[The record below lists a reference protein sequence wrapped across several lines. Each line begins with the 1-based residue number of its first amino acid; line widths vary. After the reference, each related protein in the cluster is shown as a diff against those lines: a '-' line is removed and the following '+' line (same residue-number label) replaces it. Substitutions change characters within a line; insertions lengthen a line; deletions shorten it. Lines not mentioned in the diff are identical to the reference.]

1 MKDKILKIFSSSIKI
16 KVTGRNINN
25 FLKRLINNNIN
36 IEKVIPIS
44 HKEIDLIINYQDLDK
59 VLKLKTIYNIKIVRY
74 YGKLRIIKRIKK
86 DIFILSSL
94 LISLLLIYTL
104 SNVIFKVEVIHS
116 NKNIIKLVTKELE
129 DNGIKKYKFVKNY
142 QEIEKIKNKIL
153 EENKDTLEWL
163 EIIREGT
170 KYTIRVEERIINN
183 KPKDN
188 KIYNIVASKNA
199 VIKNIYAESGE
210 KIRSINTYVKKGD
223 IIISSDIT
231 LPNNEKISKTASGK
245 VQGEVWYNINIEYP
259 YQYHEMKYT
268 GNKKKVLQYFM
279 DDCKEKKIP
288 FVLHGVTHEM
298 EEEFREIF
306 GDIYEIEYDRDI
318 SEYIYDREK
327 LATLSG
333 KKLHGKRNHIN
344 RFKENH
350 EWSYEPLSDENQLEV
365 LAMLMEWKMQNCD
378 PEDIEKHDEICV
390 SKNCV
395 INYKELGLVGGVL
408 RAEGKIVGFSIGE
421 RASNE
426 DTFIVHIEKA
436 FADIQGAYPM
446 INQQFVIHEME
457 DFKYVNREDD
467 AGEEGLRKSKL
478 SYRPVFMV
486 DKGVLRLKSE
496 VKN

>member
-25 FLKRLINNNIN
+25 FLRRLINNNIN

-268 GNKKKVLQYFM
+268 GNKKKVLVLNLLNKRISFFDFHKYKTFNRNIKYIFNNNITPISLIYE
-279 DDCKEKKIP
+279 DEYETNIINEVYDYNTAREKATTKAKEKILEKYPNIKDITNIKIIKEEDKKNKISLNL
-288 FVLHGVTHEM
+288 FVTCLE
-298 EEEFREIF
+298 
-306 GDIYEIEYDRDI
+306 DITEYQEVD
-318 SEYIYDREK
+318 
-327 LATLSG
+327 
-333 KKLHGKRNHIN
+333 NN
-344 RFKENH
+344 KEN
-350 EWSYEPLSDENQLEV
+350 
-365 LAMLMEWKMQNCD
+365 
-378 PEDIEKHDEICV
+378 
-390 SKNCV
+390 
-395 INYKELGLVGGVL
+395 
-408 RAEGKIVGFSIGE
+408 
-421 RASNE
+421 
-426 DTFIVHIEKA
+426 T
-436 FADIQGAYPM
+436 
-446 INQQFVIHEME
+446 
-457 DFKYVNREDD
+457 
-467 AGEEGLRKSKL
+467 
-478 SYRPVFMV
+478 
-486 DKGVLRLKSE
+486 
-496 VKN
+496 

>member
-231 LPNNEKISKTASGK
+231 LPNNEKISKTANGK

-259 YQYHEMKYT
+259 YQYHEIKYT
-268 GNKKKVLQYFM
+268 GNKKKVLVLNLLNKRISFFDFHKYKTFNRNIKYIFNNNITPISLIYE
-279 DDCKEKKIP
+279 DEYETNIINEVYDYNTAREKATTKAKEKLLEKYPNIKEVTDIKIITEEDKETKIALNL
-288 FVLHGVTHEM
+288 FVTCL
-298 EEEFREIF
+298 
-306 GDIYEIEYDRDI
+306 
-318 SEYIYDREK
+318 
-327 LATLSG
+327 
-333 KKLHGKRNHIN
+333 
-344 RFKENH
+344 
-350 EWSYEPLSDENQLEV
+350 
-365 LAMLMEWKMQNCD
+365 
-378 PEDIEKHDEICV
+378 EDITEYQEV
-390 SKNCV
+390 N
-395 INYKELGLVGGVL
+395 N
-408 RAEGKIVGFSIGE
+408 
-421 RASNE
+421 N
-426 DTFIVHIEKA
+426 IET
-436 FADIQGAYPM
+436 P
-446 INQQFVIHEME
+446 
-457 DFKYVNREDD
+457 
-467 AGEEGLRKSKL
+467 
-478 SYRPVFMV
+478 
-486 DKGVLRLKSE
+486 
-496 VKN
+496 

>member
-259 YQYHEMKYT
+259 YQYHEIKYT
-268 GNKKKVLQYFM
+268 GNKKKVLVLNLLNKRISFFDFHKYKTFNRNIKYIFNNNITSISLIYE
-279 DDCKEKKIP
+279 DEYETNIINEVYDYNTAREKAITKAKEKILEKYPNIKDITNIKIIKEEDKKNKISLNL
-288 FVLHGVTHEM
+288 FVTCL
-298 EEEFREIF
+298 
-306 GDIYEIEYDRDI
+306 
-318 SEYIYDREK
+318 
-327 LATLSG
+327 
-333 KKLHGKRNHIN
+333 
-344 RFKENH
+344 
-350 EWSYEPLSDENQLEV
+350 
-365 LAMLMEWKMQNCD
+365 
-378 PEDIEKHDEICV
+378 EDITEYQEVD
-390 SKNCV
+390 N
-395 INYKELGLVGGVL
+395 NKET
-408 RAEGKIVGFSIGE
+408 S
-421 RASNE
+421 
-426 DTFIVHIEKA
+426 
-436 FADIQGAYPM
+436 
-446 INQQFVIHEME
+446 
-457 DFKYVNREDD
+457 
-467 AGEEGLRKSKL
+467 
-478 SYRPVFMV
+478 
-486 DKGVLRLKSE
+486 
-496 VKN
+496 

>member
-245 VQGEVWYNINIEYP
+245 VQGEVWYSINIEYP
-259 YQYHEMKYT
+259 YQYHEIKYT
-268 GNKKKVLQYFM
+268 GNKKKVLVLNLLNKRISFFDFHKYKTFNRNIKYIFNNNITPISLIYE
-279 DDCKEKKIP
+279 DEYETNIINEIYDYNTAKEKAITKAKDKILEKYP
-288 FVLHGVTHEM
+288 NIKDITNIKIIKEEDKKNKISLNLFVTCL
-298 EEEFREIF
+298 
-306 GDIYEIEYDRDI
+306 
-318 SEYIYDREK
+318 
-327 LATLSG
+327 
-333 KKLHGKRNHIN
+333 
-344 RFKENH
+344 
-350 EWSYEPLSDENQLEV
+350 
-365 LAMLMEWKMQNCD
+365 
-378 PEDIEKHDEICV
+378 EDITEYQEVD
-390 SKNCV
+390 N
-395 INYKELGLVGGVL
+395 NKET
-408 RAEGKIVGFSIGE
+408 S
-421 RASNE
+421 
-426 DTFIVHIEKA
+426 
-436 FADIQGAYPM
+436 
-446 INQQFVIHEME
+446 
-457 DFKYVNREDD
+457 
-467 AGEEGLRKSKL
+467 
-478 SYRPVFMV
+478 
-486 DKGVLRLKSE
+486 
-496 VKN
+496 

>member
-25 FLKRLINNNIN
+25 FLKRLINNNIS

-142 QEIEKIKNKIL
+142 QEIEKIKKKIL

-210 KIRSINTYVKKGD
+210 KVRSINTYVKKGD

-259 YQYHEMKYT
+259 YQYHEIKYT
-268 GNKKKVLQYFM
+268 GNKKKVLVLNLLNKRISFFDFHKYKTFNRNIKYIFNNNITPISLTYE
-279 DDCKEKKIP
+279 DEYETNIINEVYDYNTAREKAITKAKEKILEKYPNIKEITNIKIINEEDKKNKISLNL
-288 FVLHGVTHEM
+288 FVTCL
-298 EEEFREIF
+298 
-306 GDIYEIEYDRDI
+306 
-318 SEYIYDREK
+318 
-327 LATLSG
+327 
-333 KKLHGKRNHIN
+333 
-344 RFKENH
+344 
-350 EWSYEPLSDENQLEV
+350 
-365 LAMLMEWKMQNCD
+365 
-378 PEDIEKHDEICV
+378 EDITEYQEVD
-390 SKNCV
+390 N
-395 INYKELGLVGGVL
+395 NKET
-408 RAEGKIVGFSIGE
+408 S
-421 RASNE
+421 
-426 DTFIVHIEKA
+426 
-436 FADIQGAYPM
+436 
-446 INQQFVIHEME
+446 
-457 DFKYVNREDD
+457 
-467 AGEEGLRKSKL
+467 
-478 SYRPVFMV
+478 
-486 DKGVLRLKSE
+486 
-496 VKN
+496 

>member
-104 SNVIFKVEVIHS
+104 SNIIFKVEVIHS

-259 YQYHEMKYT
+259 YQYHEIKYT
-268 GNKKKVLQYFM
+268 GNKKKVL
-279 DDCKEKKIP
+279 
-288 FVLHGVTHEM
+288 VLNLLNKRISFFDFHKYKT
-298 EEEFREIF
+298 FNRNIKYIF
-306 GDIYEIEYDRDI
+306 NNNITPISLIYEDEYETNI
-318 SEYIYDREK
+318 INEVYDYNTAREK
-327 LATLSG
+327 AITKAKDKILEKYPNIKDITDIKIIKEED
-333 KKLHGKRNHIN
+333 KKNKISLNL
-344 RFKENH
+344 FVTC
-350 EWSYEPLSDENQLEV
+350 L
-365 LAMLMEWKMQNCD
+365 
-378 PEDIEKHDEICV
+378 EDITEYQEVD
-390 SKNCV
+390 N
-395 INYKELGLVGGVL
+395 NKET
-408 RAEGKIVGFSIGE
+408 S
-421 RASNE
+421 
-426 DTFIVHIEKA
+426 
-436 FADIQGAYPM
+436 
-446 INQQFVIHEME
+446 
-457 DFKYVNREDD
+457 
-467 AGEEGLRKSKL
+467 
-478 SYRPVFMV
+478 
-486 DKGVLRLKSE
+486 
-496 VKN
+496 

>member
-129 DNGIKKYKFVKNY
+129 DNGIKKYKFVKKY

-259 YQYHEMKYT
+259 YQYHEIKYT
-268 GNKKKVLQYFM
+268 GNKKKVLVLNLLNKRISFFDFHKYKTFNRNIKYIFNNNITPISLIYE
-279 DDCKEKKIP
+279 DEYETNIINEVYDYNTAREKATTKAKEKILEKYPNIKDITNIKIIKEEDKKNKISLNL
-288 FVLHGVTHEM
+288 FVTCLE
-298 EEEFREIF
+298 
-306 GDIYEIEYDRDI
+306 DITEYQEVD
-318 SEYIYDREK
+318 
-327 LATLSG
+327 
-333 KKLHGKRNHIN
+333 NN
-344 RFKENH
+344 KEN
-350 EWSYEPLSDENQLEV
+350 
-365 LAMLMEWKMQNCD
+365 
-378 PEDIEKHDEICV
+378 
-390 SKNCV
+390 
-395 INYKELGLVGGVL
+395 
-408 RAEGKIVGFSIGE
+408 
-421 RASNE
+421 
-426 DTFIVHIEKA
+426 T
-436 FADIQGAYPM
+436 
-446 INQQFVIHEME
+446 
-457 DFKYVNREDD
+457 
-467 AGEEGLRKSKL
+467 
-478 SYRPVFMV
+478 
-486 DKGVLRLKSE
+486 
-496 VKN
+496 

>member
-259 YQYHEMKYT
+259 YQYHEIKYT
-268 GNKKKVLQYFM
+268 GNKKKVLVLNLLNKRISFFDFHKYKTFNRNIKYIFNNNITPISLTYE
-279 DDCKEKKIP
+279 DEYETNIINEVYDYNTAREKAITKAKEKILEKYPNIKDITNIKIINEEDKKNKISLNL
-288 FVLHGVTHEM
+288 FVTCLE
-298 EEEFREIF
+298 
-306 GDIYEIEYDRDI
+306 DITEYQEVD
-318 SEYIYDREK
+318 
-327 LATLSG
+327 
-333 KKLHGKRNHIN
+333 NN
-344 RFKENH
+344 KEN
-350 EWSYEPLSDENQLEV
+350 
-365 LAMLMEWKMQNCD
+365 
-378 PEDIEKHDEICV
+378 
-390 SKNCV
+390 
-395 INYKELGLVGGVL
+395 
-408 RAEGKIVGFSIGE
+408 
-421 RASNE
+421 
-426 DTFIVHIEKA
+426 T
-436 FADIQGAYPM
+436 
-446 INQQFVIHEME
+446 
-457 DFKYVNREDD
+457 
-467 AGEEGLRKSKL
+467 
-478 SYRPVFMV
+478 
-486 DKGVLRLKSE
+486 
-496 VKN
+496 

>member
-74 YGKLRIIKRIKK
+74 YGKLRIIKRVKK

-104 SNVIFKVEVIHS
+104 SNIIFKVEVIHS

-163 EIIREGT
+163 EIIRKGT

-183 KPKDN
+183 KSKDN

-210 KIRSINTYVKKGD
+210 KVRSINTYVKKGD

-259 YQYHEMKYT
+259 YQYHEIKYT
-268 GNKKKVLQYFM
+268 GNKKKVLVLNLLNKRISFFDFHKYKTFNRNIKYIFNNNITPISLIYE
-279 DDCKEKKIP
+279 DEYETNIINEVYDYNTAREKGIAKAKEKILEKYPNIKDITNIKIINEEDKKNKISLDL
-288 FVLHGVTHEM
+288 FVTCL
-298 EEEFREIF
+298 
-306 GDIYEIEYDRDI
+306 
-318 SEYIYDREK
+318 
-327 LATLSG
+327 
-333 KKLHGKRNHIN
+333 
-344 RFKENH
+344 
-350 EWSYEPLSDENQLEV
+350 
-365 LAMLMEWKMQNCD
+365 
-378 PEDIEKHDEICV
+378 EDITEYQEVND
-390 SKNCV
+390 
-395 INYKELGLVGGVL
+395 
-408 RAEGKIVGFSIGE
+408 
-421 RASNE
+421 
-426 DTFIVHIEKA
+426 DIET
-436 FADIQGAYPM
+436 P
-446 INQQFVIHEME
+446 
-457 DFKYVNREDD
+457 
-467 AGEEGLRKSKL
+467 
-478 SYRPVFMV
+478 
-486 DKGVLRLKSE
+486 
-496 VKN
+496 

>member
-59 VLKLKTIYNIKIVRY
+59 VLKLKTIYNIKIIRY

-104 SNVIFKVEVIHS
+104 SNIIFKVEVIHS

-259 YQYHEMKYT
+259 YQYHEIKYT
-268 GNKKKVLQYFM
+268 GNKKKVL
-279 DDCKEKKIP
+279 
-288 FVLHGVTHEM
+288 VLNLLNKRISFFDFHKYKT
-298 EEEFREIF
+298 FNRNIKYIF
-306 GDIYEIEYDRDI
+306 NNNITPISLIYEDEYETNI
-318 SEYIYDREK
+318 INEVYDYNTAREK
-327 LATLSG
+327 AITKAKDKMLEKYPNIKDITNIKIIKEED
-333 KKLHGKRNHIN
+333 KKNKISLNL
-344 RFKENH
+344 FVTC
-350 EWSYEPLSDENQLEV
+350 L
-365 LAMLMEWKMQNCD
+365 
-378 PEDIEKHDEICV
+378 EDITKYQEVD
-390 SKNCV
+390 N
-395 INYKELGLVGGVL
+395 NKET
-408 RAEGKIVGFSIGE
+408 S
-421 RASNE
+421 
-426 DTFIVHIEKA
+426 
-436 FADIQGAYPM
+436 
-446 INQQFVIHEME
+446 
-457 DFKYVNREDD
+457 
-467 AGEEGLRKSKL
+467 
-478 SYRPVFMV
+478 
-486 DKGVLRLKSE
+486 
-496 VKN
+496 

>member
-104 SNVIFKVEVIHS
+104 SNIIFKIEVIHS
-116 NKNIIKLVTKELE
+116 NNNIIKLVTKELE

-170 KYTIRVEERIINN
+170 NYTIRVEERIINN

-259 YQYHEMKYT
+259 YQYHEIKYT
-268 GNKKKVLQYFM
+268 GNKKKVLVLNLLNKRISFFDFHKYKTFNRNIKYIFNNNITPISLIYE
-279 DDCKEKKIP
+279 DEYETNIINEVYDYNTAREKAITKAKEKILEKYPNIKDITNIKIIKEEDKKNKISLNL
-288 FVLHGVTHEM
+288 FVTCL
-298 EEEFREIF
+298 
-306 GDIYEIEYDRDI
+306 
-318 SEYIYDREK
+318 
-327 LATLSG
+327 
-333 KKLHGKRNHIN
+333 
-344 RFKENH
+344 
-350 EWSYEPLSDENQLEV
+350 
-365 LAMLMEWKMQNCD
+365 
-378 PEDIEKHDEICV
+378 EDITEYQEV
-390 SKNCV
+390 N
-395 INYKELGLVGGVL
+395 NNKET
-408 RAEGKIVGFSIGE
+408 S
-421 RASNE
+421 
-426 DTFIVHIEKA
+426 
-436 FADIQGAYPM
+436 
-446 INQQFVIHEME
+446 
-457 DFKYVNREDD
+457 
-467 AGEEGLRKSKL
+467 
-478 SYRPVFMV
+478 
-486 DKGVLRLKSE
+486 
-496 VKN
+496 

>member
-16 KVTGRNINN
+16 KVIGRNINN

-104 SNVIFKVEVIHS
+104 SNIIFKIEVIHS
-116 NKNIIKLVTKELE
+116 NNNIIKLVTKELE

-142 QEIEKIKNKIL
+142 QEIEKIKKKIL

-210 KIRSINTYVKKGD
+210 KVRSINTYVKKGD

-259 YQYHEMKYT
+259 YQYHEIKYT
-268 GNKKKVLQYFM
+268 GNKKKVL
-279 DDCKEKKIP
+279 
-288 FVLHGVTHEM
+288 VLNLLNKRISFFDFHKYKT
-298 EEEFREIF
+298 FNRNIKYIF
-306 GDIYEIEYDRDI
+306 NNNITPISLIYEDEYETNI
-318 SEYIYDREK
+318 INEVYDYNTAREK
-327 LATLSG
+327 AITKAKDKMLEKYPNIKDITNIKIIKEED
-333 KKLHGKRNHIN
+333 KKNKISLNL
-344 RFKENH
+344 FVTC
-350 EWSYEPLSDENQLEV
+350 L
-365 LAMLMEWKMQNCD
+365 
-378 PEDIEKHDEICV
+378 EDITEYQEV
-390 SKNCV
+390 N
-395 INYKELGLVGGVL
+395 NNKET
-408 RAEGKIVGFSIGE
+408 S
-421 RASNE
+421 
-426 DTFIVHIEKA
+426 
-436 FADIQGAYPM
+436 
-446 INQQFVIHEME
+446 
-457 DFKYVNREDD
+457 
-467 AGEEGLRKSKL
+467 
-478 SYRPVFMV
+478 
-486 DKGVLRLKSE
+486 
-496 VKN
+496 

>member
-59 VLKLKTIYNIKIVRY
+59 VLKLKTIYNIKIIRY

-259 YQYHEMKYT
+259 YQYHEIKYT
-268 GNKKKVLQYFM
+268 GNKKKVLVLNLLNKRISFFDFHKYKTFNRNIKYIFNNNITLISLIYE
-279 DDCKEKKIP
+279 DEYETNIINEVYDYNTAKEKAITKVKDKILEKYP
-288 FVLHGVTHEM
+288 NIKEITNIKIINEEDKKNKISLNLFVTCL
-298 EEEFREIF
+298 
-306 GDIYEIEYDRDI
+306 
-318 SEYIYDREK
+318 
-327 LATLSG
+327 
-333 KKLHGKRNHIN
+333 
-344 RFKENH
+344 
-350 EWSYEPLSDENQLEV
+350 
-365 LAMLMEWKMQNCD
+365 
-378 PEDIEKHDEICV
+378 EDITEYQEVD
-390 SKNCV
+390 N
-395 INYKELGLVGGVL
+395 NKET
-408 RAEGKIVGFSIGE
+408 S
-421 RASNE
+421 
-426 DTFIVHIEKA
+426 
-436 FADIQGAYPM
+436 
-446 INQQFVIHEME
+446 
-457 DFKYVNREDD
+457 
-467 AGEEGLRKSKL
+467 
-478 SYRPVFMV
+478 
-486 DKGVLRLKSE
+486 
-496 VKN
+496 

>member
-44 HKEIDLIINYQDLDK
+44 YKEIDLIINYQDLDK

-199 VIKNIYAESGE
+199 VIRNIYAESGE

-259 YQYHEMKYT
+259 YQYHEIKYT
-268 GNKKKVLQYFM
+268 GNKKKVLVLNLLNKRISFFDFHKYKTFNRNIKYIFNNNITPISLTYE
-279 DDCKEKKIP
+279 DEYETNIINEVYDYNTAREKATTKAKEKILEKYPNIKEITNIKIINEEDKKNKISLNL
-288 FVLHGVTHEM
+288 FVTCLE
-298 EEEFREIF
+298 
-306 GDIYEIEYDRDI
+306 DITEYQEVD
-318 SEYIYDREK
+318 
-327 LATLSG
+327 
-333 KKLHGKRNHIN
+333 NN
-344 RFKENH
+344 KEN
-350 EWSYEPLSDENQLEV
+350 
-365 LAMLMEWKMQNCD
+365 
-378 PEDIEKHDEICV
+378 
-390 SKNCV
+390 
-395 INYKELGLVGGVL
+395 
-408 RAEGKIVGFSIGE
+408 
-421 RASNE
+421 
-426 DTFIVHIEKA
+426 T
-436 FADIQGAYPM
+436 
-446 INQQFVIHEME
+446 
-457 DFKYVNREDD
+457 
-467 AGEEGLRKSKL
+467 
-478 SYRPVFMV
+478 
-486 DKGVLRLKSE
+486 
-496 VKN
+496 

>member
-116 NKNIIKLVTKELE
+116 NNNIIKLVTKELE

-268 GNKKKVLQYFM
+268 GNKKKVLVLNLLNKRISFFDFHKYKTFNRNIKYIFNNNITPISLIYE
-279 DDCKEKKIP
+279 DEYETNIINEVYDYNTAREKAITKAKEKILEKYPNIKDITNIKIIKEEDKKNKISLNL
-288 FVLHGVTHEM
+288 FVTCL
-298 EEEFREIF
+298 
-306 GDIYEIEYDRDI
+306 
-318 SEYIYDREK
+318 
-327 LATLSG
+327 
-333 KKLHGKRNHIN
+333 
-344 RFKENH
+344 
-350 EWSYEPLSDENQLEV
+350 
-365 LAMLMEWKMQNCD
+365 
-378 PEDIEKHDEICV
+378 EDITEYQEV
-390 SKNCV
+390 N
-395 INYKELGLVGGVL
+395 NNKET
-408 RAEGKIVGFSIGE
+408 S
-421 RASNE
+421 
-426 DTFIVHIEKA
+426 
-436 FADIQGAYPM
+436 
-446 INQQFVIHEME
+446 
-457 DFKYVNREDD
+457 
-467 AGEEGLRKSKL
+467 
-478 SYRPVFMV
+478 
-486 DKGVLRLKSE
+486 
-496 VKN
+496 

>member
-104 SNVIFKVEVIHS
+104 SNIIFKIEVIHS
-116 NKNIIKLVTKELE
+116 NNNIIKLVNKELE

-142 QEIEKIKNKIL
+142 QEIEKIKKKIL

-210 KIRSINTYVKKGD
+210 KVRSINTYVKKGD

-231 LPNNEKISKTASGK
+231 LPNNEKIPKTASGK

-259 YQYHEMKYT
+259 YQYHEIKYT
-268 GNKKKVLQYFM
+268 GNKKKVL
-279 DDCKEKKIP
+279 
-288 FVLHGVTHEM
+288 VLNLLNKRISFFDFHKYKT
-298 EEEFREIF
+298 FNRNIKYIF
-306 GDIYEIEYDRDI
+306 NNNITPISLIYEDEYETNI
-318 SEYIYDREK
+318 INEVYDYNTAREK
-327 LATLSG
+327 AITKAKDKMLEKYPNIKDITNIKIIKEED
-333 KKLHGKRNHIN
+333 KKNKISLNL
-344 RFKENH
+344 FVTC
-350 EWSYEPLSDENQLEV
+350 L
-365 LAMLMEWKMQNCD
+365 
-378 PEDIEKHDEICV
+378 EDITEYQEVD
-390 SKNCV
+390 N
-395 INYKELGLVGGVL
+395 NKET
-408 RAEGKIVGFSIGE
+408 S
-421 RASNE
+421 
-426 DTFIVHIEKA
+426 
-436 FADIQGAYPM
+436 
-446 INQQFVIHEME
+446 
-457 DFKYVNREDD
+457 
-467 AGEEGLRKSKL
+467 
-478 SYRPVFMV
+478 
-486 DKGVLRLKSE
+486 
-496 VKN
+496 

>member
-259 YQYHEMKYT
+259 YQYHEIKYT
-268 GNKKKVLQYFM
+268 GNKKKVLVLNLLNKRISFFDFHKYKTFNRNIKYIFNNNINPISLIYE
-279 DDCKEKKIP
+279 DEYETNIINEVYDYNTAREKAITKAKEKILEKYPNIKDITNIKIIKEEDKKNKISLNL
-288 FVLHGVTHEM
+288 FVTCL
-298 EEEFREIF
+298 
-306 GDIYEIEYDRDI
+306 
-318 SEYIYDREK
+318 
-327 LATLSG
+327 
-333 KKLHGKRNHIN
+333 
-344 RFKENH
+344 
-350 EWSYEPLSDENQLEV
+350 
-365 LAMLMEWKMQNCD
+365 
-378 PEDIEKHDEICV
+378 EDITEYQEVD
-390 SKNCV
+390 N
-395 INYKELGLVGGVL
+395 NKET
-408 RAEGKIVGFSIGE
+408 S
-421 RASNE
+421 
-426 DTFIVHIEKA
+426 
-436 FADIQGAYPM
+436 
-446 INQQFVIHEME
+446 
-457 DFKYVNREDD
+457 
-467 AGEEGLRKSKL
+467 
-478 SYRPVFMV
+478 
-486 DKGVLRLKSE
+486 
-496 VKN
+496 

>member
-129 DNGIKKYKFVKNY
+129 DNGIKKYKFVKKY

-210 KIRSINTYVKKGD
+210 KVRSINTYVKKGD

-268 GNKKKVLQYFM
+268 GNKKKVLVLNLLNKRISFFDFHKYKTFNRNIKYIFNNNITPISLIYE
-279 DDCKEKKIP
+279 DEYETNIINEVYDYNTAREKATTKAKEKILEKYPNIKDITNIKIIKEEDKKNKISLNL
-288 FVLHGVTHEM
+288 FVTCLE
-298 EEEFREIF
+298 
-306 GDIYEIEYDRDI
+306 DITEYQEVD
-318 SEYIYDREK
+318 
-327 LATLSG
+327 
-333 KKLHGKRNHIN
+333 NN
-344 RFKENH
+344 KEN
-350 EWSYEPLSDENQLEV
+350 
-365 LAMLMEWKMQNCD
+365 
-378 PEDIEKHDEICV
+378 
-390 SKNCV
+390 
-395 INYKELGLVGGVL
+395 
-408 RAEGKIVGFSIGE
+408 
-421 RASNE
+421 
-426 DTFIVHIEKA
+426 T
-436 FADIQGAYPM
+436 
-446 INQQFVIHEME
+446 
-457 DFKYVNREDD
+457 
-467 AGEEGLRKSKL
+467 
-478 SYRPVFMV
+478 
-486 DKGVLRLKSE
+486 
-496 VKN
+496 

>member
-142 QEIEKIKNKIL
+142 QEIEQIKNKIL
-153 EENKDTLEWL
+153 EENKNTLEWL

-259 YQYHEMKYT
+259 YQYHEIKYT
-268 GNKKKVLQYFM
+268 GNKKKVLVLNLLNKRISFFDFHKYKTFNRNIKYIFNNNITPISLIYE
-279 DDCKEKKIP
+279 DEYETNIINEVYDYNTAKEKAITKAKDKILKKYP
-288 FVLHGVTHEM
+288 NIKDITNIKIIKEEDKKNKISLNLFVTCL
-298 EEEFREIF
+298 
-306 GDIYEIEYDRDI
+306 
-318 SEYIYDREK
+318 
-327 LATLSG
+327 
-333 KKLHGKRNHIN
+333 
-344 RFKENH
+344 
-350 EWSYEPLSDENQLEV
+350 
-365 LAMLMEWKMQNCD
+365 
-378 PEDIEKHDEICV
+378 EDITEYQEID
-390 SKNCV
+390 N
-395 INYKELGLVGGVL
+395 NKET
-408 RAEGKIVGFSIGE
+408 S
-421 RASNE
+421 
-426 DTFIVHIEKA
+426 
-436 FADIQGAYPM
+436 
-446 INQQFVIHEME
+446 
-457 DFKYVNREDD
+457 
-467 AGEEGLRKSKL
+467 
-478 SYRPVFMV
+478 
-486 DKGVLRLKSE
+486 
-496 VKN
+496 

>member
-59 VLKLKTIYNIKIVRY
+59 VLKLKTIYNIKIIRY

-104 SNVIFKVEVIHS
+104 SNIIFKIEVIHS
-116 NKNIIKLVTKELE
+116 NNNIIKLVTKELE

-259 YQYHEMKYT
+259 YQYHEIKYT
-268 GNKKKVLQYFM
+268 GNKKKVL
-279 DDCKEKKIP
+279 
-288 FVLHGVTHEM
+288 VLNLLNKRISFFDFHKYKT
-298 EEEFREIF
+298 FNRNIKYIF
-306 GDIYEIEYDRDI
+306 NNNITPISLIYEDEYETNI
-318 SEYIYDREK
+318 INEVYDYNTAREK
-327 LATLSG
+327 AITKAKDKILEKYPNIKDITNIKIIKEED
-333 KKLHGKRNHIN
+333 KKNKISLNL
-344 RFKENH
+344 FVTC
-350 EWSYEPLSDENQLEV
+350 L
-365 LAMLMEWKMQNCD
+365 
-378 PEDIEKHDEICV
+378 EDITE
-390 SKNCV
+390 
-395 INYKELGLVGGVL
+395 YKE
-408 RAEGKIVGFSIGE
+408 
-421 RASNE
+421 
-426 DTFIVHIEKA
+426 
-436 FADIQGAYPM
+436 
-446 INQQFVIHEME
+446 
-457 DFKYVNREDD
+457 VNNNKET
-467 AGEEGLRKSKL
+467 S
-478 SYRPVFMV
+478 
-486 DKGVLRLKSE
+486 
-496 VKN
+496 

>member
-44 HKEIDLIINYQDLDK
+44 YKEIDLIINYQDLDK

-116 NKNIIKLVTKELE
+116 NKNIIKLVTKKLE

-259 YQYHEMKYT
+259 YQYHEIKYT
-268 GNKKKVLQYFM
+268 GNKKKVLVLNLLNKRISFFDFHKYKTFNRNIKYIFNNNITPISLIYE
-279 DDCKEKKIP
+279 DEYETNIINEVYDYNTAREKATTKAKEKILEKYPNIKEITNIKIINEEDKKNRISLNL
-288 FVLHGVTHEM
+288 FVTCLE
-298 EEEFREIF
+298 
-306 GDIYEIEYDRDI
+306 DITEYQEVD
-318 SEYIYDREK
+318 
-327 LATLSG
+327 
-333 KKLHGKRNHIN
+333 NN
-344 RFKENH
+344 KEN
-350 EWSYEPLSDENQLEV
+350 
-365 LAMLMEWKMQNCD
+365 
-378 PEDIEKHDEICV
+378 
-390 SKNCV
+390 
-395 INYKELGLVGGVL
+395 
-408 RAEGKIVGFSIGE
+408 
-421 RASNE
+421 
-426 DTFIVHIEKA
+426 T
-436 FADIQGAYPM
+436 
-446 INQQFVIHEME
+446 
-457 DFKYVNREDD
+457 
-467 AGEEGLRKSKL
+467 
-478 SYRPVFMV
+478 
-486 DKGVLRLKSE
+486 
-496 VKN
+496 

>member
-59 VLKLKTIYNIKIVRY
+59 VLKLKTIYNIKIIRY

-104 SNVIFKVEVIHS
+104 SNIIFKVEVIHS

-129 DNGIKKYKFVKNY
+129 DNDIKKYKFVKNY

-268 GNKKKVLQYFM
+268 GNKKKVLVLNLLNKRISFFDFHKYKTFNRNIKYIFNNNITPISLIYE
-279 DDCKEKKIP
+279 DEYETNIINEVYDYNTAREKAITKAKEKILEKYPNIKDITDIKIIKEEDKKNKISLNL
-288 FVLHGVTHEM
+288 FVTCL
-298 EEEFREIF
+298 
-306 GDIYEIEYDRDI
+306 
-318 SEYIYDREK
+318 
-327 LATLSG
+327 
-333 KKLHGKRNHIN
+333 
-344 RFKENH
+344 
-350 EWSYEPLSDENQLEV
+350 
-365 LAMLMEWKMQNCD
+365 
-378 PEDIEKHDEICV
+378 EDITE
-390 SKNCV
+390 
-395 INYKELGLVGGVL
+395 YKE
-408 RAEGKIVGFSIGE
+408 
-421 RASNE
+421 
-426 DTFIVHIEKA
+426 
-436 FADIQGAYPM
+436 
-446 INQQFVIHEME
+446 
-457 DFKYVNREDD
+457 VNNNKET
-467 AGEEGLRKSKL
+467 S
-478 SYRPVFMV
+478 
-486 DKGVLRLKSE
+486 
-496 VKN
+496 

>member
-59 VLKLKTIYNIKIVRY
+59 VLKLKTIYSIKIVRY

-259 YQYHEMKYT
+259 YQYHEIKYT
-268 GNKKKVLQYFM
+268 GNKKKVLVLNLLNKRISFFDFHKYKTFNRNIKYIFNNNITPISLIYE
-279 DDCKEKKIP
+279 DEYETNIINEVYDYNTAKEKAITKVKDKILEKYP
-288 FVLHGVTHEM
+288 NIKDITNIKIINEEDKKNKISLNLFVTCLE
-298 EEEFREIF
+298 
-306 GDIYEIEYDRDI
+306 DITEYQEVD
-318 SEYIYDREK
+318 
-327 LATLSG
+327 
-333 KKLHGKRNHIN
+333 NN
-344 RFKENH
+344 KEN
-350 EWSYEPLSDENQLEV
+350 
-365 LAMLMEWKMQNCD
+365 
-378 PEDIEKHDEICV
+378 
-390 SKNCV
+390 
-395 INYKELGLVGGVL
+395 
-408 RAEGKIVGFSIGE
+408 
-421 RASNE
+421 
-426 DTFIVHIEKA
+426 T
-436 FADIQGAYPM
+436 
-446 INQQFVIHEME
+446 
-457 DFKYVNREDD
+457 
-467 AGEEGLRKSKL
+467 
-478 SYRPVFMV
+478 
-486 DKGVLRLKSE
+486 
-496 VKN
+496 

>member
-210 KIRSINTYVKKGD
+210 KVRSINTYVKKGD

-259 YQYHEMKYT
+259 YQYHEIKYT
-268 GNKKKVLQYFM
+268 GNKKKVLVLNLLNKRISFFDFHKYKTFNRNIKYIFNNNITPISLIYEDEYETNIINEVYDYNTAREKAITKAKDKM
-279 DDCKEKKIP
+279 LEKYPNIKDITNIKIIKEEDKKKKISLNL
-288 FVLHGVTHEM
+288 FVTCL
-298 EEEFREIF
+298 
-306 GDIYEIEYDRDI
+306 
-318 SEYIYDREK
+318 
-327 LATLSG
+327 
-333 KKLHGKRNHIN
+333 
-344 RFKENH
+344 
-350 EWSYEPLSDENQLEV
+350 
-365 LAMLMEWKMQNCD
+365 
-378 PEDIEKHDEICV
+378 EDITEYQEVD
-390 SKNCV
+390 N
-395 INYKELGLVGGVL
+395 NKET
-408 RAEGKIVGFSIGE
+408 S
-421 RASNE
+421 
-426 DTFIVHIEKA
+426 
-436 FADIQGAYPM
+436 
-446 INQQFVIHEME
+446 
-457 DFKYVNREDD
+457 
-467 AGEEGLRKSKL
+467 
-478 SYRPVFMV
+478 
-486 DKGVLRLKSE
+486 
-496 VKN
+496 

>member
-259 YQYHEMKYT
+259 YQYHEIKYT
-268 GNKKKVLQYFM
+268 GNKKKVL
-279 DDCKEKKIP
+279 
-288 FVLHGVTHEM
+288 VLNLLNKRISFFDFHKYKT
-298 EEEFREIF
+298 FNRNIKYIF
-306 GDIYEIEYDRDI
+306 NNNITPISLIYEDEYETNI
-318 SEYIYDREK
+318 INEVYDYNTAREK
-327 LATLSG
+327 ATTKAKDKILEKYPNIKDITNIKIIKEED
-333 KKLHGKRNHIN
+333 KKNKISLNLFVTCLEDITEYQEVDN
-344 RFKENH
+344 NKEN
-350 EWSYEPLSDENQLEV
+350 
-365 LAMLMEWKMQNCD
+365 
-378 PEDIEKHDEICV
+378 
-390 SKNCV
+390 
-395 INYKELGLVGGVL
+395 
-408 RAEGKIVGFSIGE
+408 
-421 RASNE
+421 
-426 DTFIVHIEKA
+426 T
-436 FADIQGAYPM
+436 
-446 INQQFVIHEME
+446 
-457 DFKYVNREDD
+457 
-467 AGEEGLRKSKL
+467 
-478 SYRPVFMV
+478 
-486 DKGVLRLKSE
+486 
-496 VKN
+496 

>member
-1 MKDKILKIFSSSIKI
+1 MKDKILKIFSSSTKI

-59 VLKLKTIYNIKIVRY
+59 VLKLKTIYNIKIIRY

-104 SNVIFKVEVIHS
+104 SNIIFKVEVIHS

-259 YQYHEMKYT
+259 YQYHEIKYT
-268 GNKKKVLQYFM
+268 GNKKKVLVLNLLNKRISFFDFHKYKTFNRNIKYIFNNNITPISLIYE
-279 DDCKEKKIP
+279 DEYETNIINEVYDYNTAREKAITKAKEKILEKYPNIKDITNIKIIKEEDKKNKISLNL
-288 FVLHGVTHEM
+288 FVTCL
-298 EEEFREIF
+298 
-306 GDIYEIEYDRDI
+306 
-318 SEYIYDREK
+318 
-327 LATLSG
+327 
-333 KKLHGKRNHIN
+333 
-344 RFKENH
+344 
-350 EWSYEPLSDENQLEV
+350 
-365 LAMLMEWKMQNCD
+365 
-378 PEDIEKHDEICV
+378 EDITEYQEV
-390 SKNCV
+390 N
-395 INYKELGLVGGVL
+395 NNKET
-408 RAEGKIVGFSIGE
+408 S
-421 RASNE
+421 
-426 DTFIVHIEKA
+426 
-436 FADIQGAYPM
+436 
-446 INQQFVIHEME
+446 
-457 DFKYVNREDD
+457 
-467 AGEEGLRKSKL
+467 
-478 SYRPVFMV
+478 
-486 DKGVLRLKSE
+486 
-496 VKN
+496 

>member
-1 MKDKILKIFSSSIKI
+1 MKDKILKIFSSSTKI

-59 VLKLKTIYNIKIVRY
+59 VLKLKTIYNIKIIRY

-104 SNVIFKVEVIHS
+104 SNIIFKVEVIHS

-259 YQYHEMKYT
+259 YQYHEIKYT
-268 GNKKKVLQYFM
+268 GNKKKVLVLNLLNKRISFFDFHKYKTFNRNIKYIFNNNITPISLIYE
-279 DDCKEKKIP
+279 DEYETNIINEVYDYNTAREKAITKAKEKILEKYPNIKDITDIKIIKEEDKKNKISLNL
-288 FVLHGVTHEM
+288 FVTCL
-298 EEEFREIF
+298 
-306 GDIYEIEYDRDI
+306 
-318 SEYIYDREK
+318 
-327 LATLSG
+327 
-333 KKLHGKRNHIN
+333 
-344 RFKENH
+344 
-350 EWSYEPLSDENQLEV
+350 
-365 LAMLMEWKMQNCD
+365 
-378 PEDIEKHDEICV
+378 EDITEYQEV
-390 SKNCV
+390 N
-395 INYKELGLVGGVL
+395 NNKET
-408 RAEGKIVGFSIGE
+408 S
-421 RASNE
+421 
-426 DTFIVHIEKA
+426 
-436 FADIQGAYPM
+436 
-446 INQQFVIHEME
+446 
-457 DFKYVNREDD
+457 
-467 AGEEGLRKSKL
+467 
-478 SYRPVFMV
+478 
-486 DKGVLRLKSE
+486 
-496 VKN
+496 

>member
-104 SNVIFKVEVIHS
+104 SNIIFKIEVIHS
-116 NKNIIKLVTKELE
+116 NNNIIKLVTKELE

-142 QEIEKIKNKIL
+142 QEIEKIKKKIL

-210 KIRSINTYVKKGD
+210 KVRSINTYVKKGD

-231 LPNNEKISKTASGK
+231 LPNNEKIPKTASGK

-268 GNKKKVLQYFM
+268 GNKKKVLVLNLLNKRISFFDFHKYKTFNRNIKYIFNNNITPISLIYE
-279 DDCKEKKIP
+279 DEYETNIINEVYDYNTAREKAITKAKEKILEKYPNIKDITDIKIIKEEDKKNKISLNL
-288 FVLHGVTHEM
+288 FVTCL
-298 EEEFREIF
+298 
-306 GDIYEIEYDRDI
+306 
-318 SEYIYDREK
+318 
-327 LATLSG
+327 
-333 KKLHGKRNHIN
+333 
-344 RFKENH
+344 
-350 EWSYEPLSDENQLEV
+350 
-365 LAMLMEWKMQNCD
+365 
-378 PEDIEKHDEICV
+378 EDITE
-390 SKNCV
+390 
-395 INYKELGLVGGVL
+395 YKE
-408 RAEGKIVGFSIGE
+408 
-421 RASNE
+421 
-426 DTFIVHIEKA
+426 
-436 FADIQGAYPM
+436 
-446 INQQFVIHEME
+446 
-457 DFKYVNREDD
+457 VNNNKET
-467 AGEEGLRKSKL
+467 S
-478 SYRPVFMV
+478 
-486 DKGVLRLKSE
+486 
-496 VKN
+496 

>member
-104 SNVIFKVEVIHS
+104 SNIIFKVEVIHS

-259 YQYHEMKYT
+259 YQYHEIKYT
-268 GNKKKVLQYFM
+268 GNKKKVL
-279 DDCKEKKIP
+279 
-288 FVLHGVTHEM
+288 VLNLLNKRISFFDFHKYKT
-298 EEEFREIF
+298 FNRNIKYIF
-306 GDIYEIEYDRDI
+306 NNNITPISLIYEDEYETNI
-318 SEYIYDREK
+318 INEVYDYNTAREK
-327 LATLSG
+327 AITKAKDKILEKYPNIKDITDIKIIKEED
-333 KKLHGKRNHIN
+333 KKNKISLNL
-344 RFKENH
+344 FVTC
-350 EWSYEPLSDENQLEV
+350 L
-365 LAMLMEWKMQNCD
+365 
-378 PEDIEKHDEICV
+378 EDITEYQEV
-390 SKNCV
+390 N
-395 INYKELGLVGGVL
+395 NNKET
-408 RAEGKIVGFSIGE
+408 S
-421 RASNE
+421 
-426 DTFIVHIEKA
+426 
-436 FADIQGAYPM
+436 
-446 INQQFVIHEME
+446 
-457 DFKYVNREDD
+457 
-467 AGEEGLRKSKL
+467 
-478 SYRPVFMV
+478 
-486 DKGVLRLKSE
+486 
-496 VKN
+496 

>member
-104 SNVIFKVEVIHS
+104 SNIIFKIEVIHS
-116 NKNIIKLVTKELE
+116 NNNIIKLVTKELE

-142 QEIEKIKNKIL
+142 QEIEKIKKKIL

-210 KIRSINTYVKKGD
+210 KVRSINTYVKKGD

-231 LPNNEKISKTASGK
+231 LPNNEKIPKTASGK

-259 YQYHEMKYT
+259 YQYHEIKYT
-268 GNKKKVLQYFM
+268 GNKKKVL
-279 DDCKEKKIP
+279 
-288 FVLHGVTHEM
+288 VLNLLNKRISFFDFHKYKT
-298 EEEFREIF
+298 FNRNIKYIF
-306 GDIYEIEYDRDI
+306 NKNITPISLIYEDEYETNI
-318 SEYIYDREK
+318 INEVYDYNTAREK
-327 LATLSG
+327 AITKAKDKMLEKYPNIKDITNIKIIKEED
-333 KKLHGKRNHIN
+333 KKNKISLNL
-344 RFKENH
+344 FVTC
-350 EWSYEPLSDENQLEV
+350 L
-365 LAMLMEWKMQNCD
+365 
-378 PEDIEKHDEICV
+378 EDITEYQEVD
-390 SKNCV
+390 N
-395 INYKELGLVGGVL
+395 NKET
-408 RAEGKIVGFSIGE
+408 S
-421 RASNE
+421 
-426 DTFIVHIEKA
+426 
-436 FADIQGAYPM
+436 
-446 INQQFVIHEME
+446 
-457 DFKYVNREDD
+457 
-467 AGEEGLRKSKL
+467 
-478 SYRPVFMV
+478 
-486 DKGVLRLKSE
+486 
-496 VKN
+496 

>member
-116 NKNIIKLVTKELE
+116 NKNIIKLGTKERE
-129 DNGIKKYKFVKNY
+129 DNGIKKYKFVKKY

-259 YQYHEMKYT
+259 YQYHEIKYT
-268 GNKKKVLQYFM
+268 GNKKKVLVLNLLNKRISFFDFHKYKTFNRNIKYIFNNNITPISLIYE
-279 DDCKEKKIP
+279 DEYETNIINEVYDYNTAREKATTKAKEKILEKYPNIKDITNIKIITEEDKKNKISLNL
-288 FVLHGVTHEM
+288 FVTCLE
-298 EEEFREIF
+298 
-306 GDIYEIEYDRDI
+306 DITEYQEVD
-318 SEYIYDREK
+318 
-327 LATLSG
+327 
-333 KKLHGKRNHIN
+333 NN
-344 RFKENH
+344 KEN
-350 EWSYEPLSDENQLEV
+350 
-365 LAMLMEWKMQNCD
+365 
-378 PEDIEKHDEICV
+378 
-390 SKNCV
+390 
-395 INYKELGLVGGVL
+395 
-408 RAEGKIVGFSIGE
+408 
-421 RASNE
+421 
-426 DTFIVHIEKA
+426 T
-436 FADIQGAYPM
+436 
-446 INQQFVIHEME
+446 
-457 DFKYVNREDD
+457 
-467 AGEEGLRKSKL
+467 
-478 SYRPVFMV
+478 
-486 DKGVLRLKSE
+486 
-496 VKN
+496 

>member
-183 KPKDN
+183 KPKDK

-210 KIRSINTYVKKGD
+210 KVRSINTYVKKGD

-259 YQYHEMKYT
+259 YQYHEIKYT
-268 GNKKKVLQYFM
+268 GNKKKVLVLNLLNKRISFFDFHKYKTFNRNIKYIFNNNITPISLIYE
-279 DDCKEKKIP
+279 DEYETNIINEVYDYNTAREKAITKAKEKILEKYPNIKDITNIKIIKEEDKKNKISLNL
-288 FVLHGVTHEM
+288 FVTCL
-298 EEEFREIF
+298 
-306 GDIYEIEYDRDI
+306 
-318 SEYIYDREK
+318 
-327 LATLSG
+327 
-333 KKLHGKRNHIN
+333 
-344 RFKENH
+344 
-350 EWSYEPLSDENQLEV
+350 
-365 LAMLMEWKMQNCD
+365 
-378 PEDIEKHDEICV
+378 EDITEYQEV
-390 SKNCV
+390 N
-395 INYKELGLVGGVL
+395 NNKET
-408 RAEGKIVGFSIGE
+408 S
-421 RASNE
+421 
-426 DTFIVHIEKA
+426 
-436 FADIQGAYPM
+436 
-446 INQQFVIHEME
+446 
-457 DFKYVNREDD
+457 
-467 AGEEGLRKSKL
+467 
-478 SYRPVFMV
+478 
-486 DKGVLRLKSE
+486 
-496 VKN
+496 

>member
-16 KVTGRNINN
+16 KVTERNINN

-104 SNVIFKVEVIHS
+104 SNIIFKVEVIHS

-259 YQYHEMKYT
+259 YQYHEIKYT
-268 GNKKKVLQYFM
+268 GNKKKVLVLNLLNKRISFFDFHKYKTFNRNIKYIFNNNITPISLIYE
-279 DDCKEKKIP
+279 DEYETNIINEVYDYNTAREKAITKAKEKILEKYPNIKDITDIKIIKEEDKKNKISLNL
-288 FVLHGVTHEM
+288 FVTCL
-298 EEEFREIF
+298 
-306 GDIYEIEYDRDI
+306 
-318 SEYIYDREK
+318 
-327 LATLSG
+327 
-333 KKLHGKRNHIN
+333 
-344 RFKENH
+344 
-350 EWSYEPLSDENQLEV
+350 
-365 LAMLMEWKMQNCD
+365 
-378 PEDIEKHDEICV
+378 EDITEYQEVD
-390 SKNCV
+390 N
-395 INYKELGLVGGVL
+395 NKET
-408 RAEGKIVGFSIGE
+408 S
-421 RASNE
+421 
-426 DTFIVHIEKA
+426 
-436 FADIQGAYPM
+436 
-446 INQQFVIHEME
+446 
-457 DFKYVNREDD
+457 
-467 AGEEGLRKSKL
+467 
-478 SYRPVFMV
+478 
-486 DKGVLRLKSE
+486 
-496 VKN
+496 

>member
-59 VLKLKTIYNIKIVRY
+59 VLKLKTIYNIKIIRY

-223 IIISSDIT
+223 IIISSDIA

-259 YQYHEMKYT
+259 YQYHEIKYT
-268 GNKKKVLQYFM
+268 GNKKKVLVLNLLNKRISFFDFHKYKTFNRNIKYIFNNNITPISLIYE
-279 DDCKEKKIP
+279 DEYETNIINEVYDYNTAREKAITKAKEKILEKYPNIKDITNIKIIKEEDKKNKISLNL
-288 FVLHGVTHEM
+288 FVTCL
-298 EEEFREIF
+298 
-306 GDIYEIEYDRDI
+306 
-318 SEYIYDREK
+318 
-327 LATLSG
+327 
-333 KKLHGKRNHIN
+333 
-344 RFKENH
+344 
-350 EWSYEPLSDENQLEV
+350 
-365 LAMLMEWKMQNCD
+365 
-378 PEDIEKHDEICV
+378 EDITEYQEV
-390 SKNCV
+390 N
-395 INYKELGLVGGVL
+395 NNKET
-408 RAEGKIVGFSIGE
+408 S
-421 RASNE
+421 
-426 DTFIVHIEKA
+426 
-436 FADIQGAYPM
+436 
-446 INQQFVIHEME
+446 
-457 DFKYVNREDD
+457 
-467 AGEEGLRKSKL
+467 
-478 SYRPVFMV
+478 
-486 DKGVLRLKSE
+486 
-496 VKN
+496 

>member
-104 SNVIFKVEVIHS
+104 SNIIFKIEVIHS
-116 NKNIIKLVTKELE
+116 NNNIIKLVTKELE

-231 LPNNEKISKTASGK
+231 LPNNEKIPKTASGK

-259 YQYHEMKYT
+259 YQYHEIKYT
-268 GNKKKVLQYFM
+268 GNKKKVL
-279 DDCKEKKIP
+279 
-288 FVLHGVTHEM
+288 VLNLLNKRISFFDFHKYKT
-298 EEEFREIF
+298 FNRNIKYIF
-306 GDIYEIEYDRDI
+306 NNNITPISLIYEDEYETNI
-318 SEYIYDREK
+318 INEVYDYNTAREK
-327 LATLSG
+327 AITKAKDKMLEKYPNIKDITDIKIIKEED
-333 KKLHGKRNHIN
+333 KKNKISLNL
-344 RFKENH
+344 FVTC
-350 EWSYEPLSDENQLEV
+350 L
-365 LAMLMEWKMQNCD
+365 
-378 PEDIEKHDEICV
+378 EDITEYQEID
-390 SKNCV
+390 N
-395 INYKELGLVGGVL
+395 NKET
-408 RAEGKIVGFSIGE
+408 S
-421 RASNE
+421 
-426 DTFIVHIEKA
+426 
-436 FADIQGAYPM
+436 
-446 INQQFVIHEME
+446 
-457 DFKYVNREDD
+457 
-467 AGEEGLRKSKL
+467 
-478 SYRPVFMV
+478 
-486 DKGVLRLKSE
+486 
-496 VKN
+496 

>member
-59 VLKLKTIYNIKIVRY
+59 VLKLKTIYNIKIIRY

-210 KIRSINTYVKKGD
+210 KIRSINTYINKGD

-259 YQYHEMKYT
+259 YQYHEIKYT
-268 GNKKKVLQYFM
+268 GNKKKVL
-279 DDCKEKKIP
+279 
-288 FVLHGVTHEM
+288 VLNLLNKRISFFDFHKYKT
-298 EEEFREIF
+298 FNRNIKYIF
-306 GDIYEIEYDRDI
+306 NNNITPISLIYEDEYETNI
-318 SEYIYDREK
+318 INEVYDYNTAREK
-327 LATLSG
+327 AITKAKDKILEKYPNIKDITNIKIIKEED
-333 KKLHGKRNHIN
+333 KKNKISLNL
-344 RFKENH
+344 FVTC
-350 EWSYEPLSDENQLEV
+350 L
-365 LAMLMEWKMQNCD
+365 
-378 PEDIEKHDEICV
+378 EDITEYQEVD
-390 SKNCV
+390 N
-395 INYKELGLVGGVL
+395 NKET
-408 RAEGKIVGFSIGE
+408 S
-421 RASNE
+421 
-426 DTFIVHIEKA
+426 
-436 FADIQGAYPM
+436 
-446 INQQFVIHEME
+446 
-457 DFKYVNREDD
+457 
-467 AGEEGLRKSKL
+467 
-478 SYRPVFMV
+478 
-486 DKGVLRLKSE
+486 
-496 VKN
+496 

>member
-104 SNVIFKVEVIHS
+104 SNIIFKIEVIHS
-116 NKNIIKLVTKELE
+116 NNNIIKLVTKELE

-142 QEIEKIKNKIL
+142 QEIEKIKKKIL

-210 KIRSINTYVKKGD
+210 KVRSINTYVKKGD

-231 LPNNEKISKTASGK
+231 LPNNEKIPKTASGK

-259 YQYHEMKYT
+259 YQYHEIKYT
-268 GNKKKVLQYFM
+268 GNKKKVLVLNLLNKRISFFDFHKYKTFNRNIKYIFNNNITPISLIYEDEYETNIINEVYDYNTAREKAITKAKDKM
-279 DDCKEKKIP
+279 LEKYPNIKDITNIKIIKEEDKKKKISLNL
-288 FVLHGVTHEM
+288 FVTCL
-298 EEEFREIF
+298 
-306 GDIYEIEYDRDI
+306 
-318 SEYIYDREK
+318 
-327 LATLSG
+327 
-333 KKLHGKRNHIN
+333 
-344 RFKENH
+344 
-350 EWSYEPLSDENQLEV
+350 
-365 LAMLMEWKMQNCD
+365 
-378 PEDIEKHDEICV
+378 EDITEYQEVD
-390 SKNCV
+390 N
-395 INYKELGLVGGVL
+395 NKET
-408 RAEGKIVGFSIGE
+408 S
-421 RASNE
+421 
-426 DTFIVHIEKA
+426 
-436 FADIQGAYPM
+436 
-446 INQQFVIHEME
+446 
-457 DFKYVNREDD
+457 
-467 AGEEGLRKSKL
+467 
-478 SYRPVFMV
+478 
-486 DKGVLRLKSE
+486 
-496 VKN
+496 

>member
-104 SNVIFKVEVIHS
+104 SNIIFKVEVIHS

-142 QEIEKIKNKIL
+142 QEIEKIKKKVL

-245 VQGEVWYNINIEYP
+245 VQGEVWYSINIEYP
-259 YQYHEMKYT
+259 YQYHEIKYT
-268 GNKKKVLQYFM
+268 GNKKKVLVLNLLNKRISFFDFHKYKTFNRNIKYIFNNNITPISLIYE
-279 DDCKEKKIP
+279 DEYETNIINEIYDYATAREKAITKAKEKILEKYPNIKDITNIKIIKEEDKKNKISLNL
-288 FVLHGVTHEM
+288 FVTCL
-298 EEEFREIF
+298 
-306 GDIYEIEYDRDI
+306 
-318 SEYIYDREK
+318 
-327 LATLSG
+327 
-333 KKLHGKRNHIN
+333 
-344 RFKENH
+344 
-350 EWSYEPLSDENQLEV
+350 
-365 LAMLMEWKMQNCD
+365 
-378 PEDIEKHDEICV
+378 EDIPEYQEVD
-390 SKNCV
+390 N
-395 INYKELGLVGGVL
+395 NKET
-408 RAEGKIVGFSIGE
+408 S
-421 RASNE
+421 
-426 DTFIVHIEKA
+426 
-436 FADIQGAYPM
+436 
-446 INQQFVIHEME
+446 
-457 DFKYVNREDD
+457 
-467 AGEEGLRKSKL
+467 
-478 SYRPVFMV
+478 
-486 DKGVLRLKSE
+486 
-496 VKN
+496 